1 MYLPKRHISK
11 DMSIV
16 YSHQNPLLLPTV
28 SENGGNGYVRLKRDL
43 ASLIP
48 KVCGETV
55 SSIVR
60 HKSSL
65 SRQPDNPK

>member
-1 MYLPKRHISK
+1 M
-11 DMSIV
+11 
-16 YSHQNPLLLPTV
+16 